1 MLSSINDM
9 EPPVADY
16 RKISRRHAASGL
28 LTAITA
34 GQICYARGKP
44 SHFRTDN
51 ALPPNVQAF
60 INSFAPQQLPGIAIA
75 IRSYGTTWAGE
86 AGYRNVT
93 GRVLIGASDATG
105 IGSIT
110 KTFVAVVAMQL
121 EETGRLSLDA
131 SALDYLDSQKF
142 GNIANLGKA
151 SIAQL
156 MGHTSGIPSWEDDPD
171 WIRDARGAG
180 INPTTIWSSTASL
193 QYIYGKPALFAPGA
207 KYSYSNSNY
216 TILGLIIEAITGN
229 ALWHEIA
236 KRICAPL
243 DLCNTYMDG
252 FSTPAKATLC
262 ANRYQYVTPY
272 FERTAGISKYFTKV
286 RDDLFD
292 VSKTNLSCEWAAG
305 SIVSTAPDVA
315 QFFSALRS
323 GRLLK
328 AASLGFMTTWR
339 QAGITSRGP
348 FYVGHGLFRQSSAG
362 CSLVGHTGGVL
373 GSTANAFWI
382 EGRPIAYAALSNMGT
397 EDTGQS
403 SRITANSVA
412 QSPKFVEMM
421 SGLS

>member
-1 MLSSINDM
+1 MG
-9 EPPVADY
+9 PPVADY
-16 RKISRRHAASGL
+16 RKISRRHAASGF

-34 GQICYARGKP
+34 GRICYALGNP
-44 SHFRTDN
+44 SHLRTDN

-60 INSFAPQQLPGIAIA
+60 LNSFAPRQLPGVAIA
-75 IRSYGTTWAGE
+75 IRGSANTLVGE
-86 AGYRNVT
+86 AGYRSLAART
-93 GRVLIGASDATG
+93 LIRATDAIG

-121 EETGRLSLDA
+121 EEAGRISLDA
-131 SALDYLDSQKF
+131 LALDYLGSQKLRNVANI
-142 GNIANLGKA
+142 GNA

-171 WIRDARGAG
+171 WIRDARGAS
-180 INPTTIWSSTASL
+180 INPTKIWSSTASL

-236 KRICAPL
+236 RRICAPL
-243 DLCNTYMDG
+243 DLYNTYMDG
-252 FSTPAKATLC
+252 ISTPAKATLC

-272 FERTAGISKYFTKV
+272 FERIAGVSKYFTKV
-286 RDDLFD
+286 GDDLFD
-292 VSKTNLSCEWAAG
+292 VSKANLSCEWAAG

-315 QFFSALRS
+315 KFFSALRS

-328 AASLGFMTTWR
+328 PASLGFMTAWR
-339 QAGITSRGP
+339 EAGVTSQGP

-362 CSLVGHTGGVL
+362 RSLVGHTGGVL

-382 EGRPIAYAALSNMGT
+382 EGRPIAYAALSNFGT

-403 SRITANSVA
+403 SRMTANSVA
-412 QSPKFVEMM
+412 QSPKFVEMI
-421 SGLS
+421 SGLVERI